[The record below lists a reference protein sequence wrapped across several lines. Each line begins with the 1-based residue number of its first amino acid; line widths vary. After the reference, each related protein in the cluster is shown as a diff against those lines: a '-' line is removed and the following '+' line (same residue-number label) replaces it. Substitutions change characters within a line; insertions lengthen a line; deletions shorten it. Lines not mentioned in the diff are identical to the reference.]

1 MSLKRY
7 NNYLEVWLNIA
18 SFRHDWN
25 LSSQCYLIILYA
37 PDKVALVDLDEARR
51 ALELQI
57 EALLFFVDV
66 EVVQVVAGGCE
77 VNLVAGEQVGEEA
90 LLVGGRDYLVGEF
103 SKAELGL
110 DLPEEGLLLVD
121 EHVGSEA
128 LLGRPRW
135 LISSREHPL

>member
-1 MSLKRY
+1 MLF
-7 NNYLEVWLNIA
+7 NNL
-18 SFRHDWN
+18 
-25 LSSQCYLIILYA
+25 ILYA
-37 PDKVALVDLDEARR
+37 PDKVALVDLDETRR
-51 ALELQI
+51 ALKLQI
-57 EALLFFVDV
+57 KALLFFVDV

-77 VNLVAGEQVGEEA
+77 VHLVAGEQVGEEA

-128 LLGRPRW
+128 LLGRPR
-135 LISSREHPL
+135 